1 MISIIILAAVFV
13 LIAVRQ
19 IGNLKLQIWQVM
31 LGGAVLVLLT
41 GQISI
46 AAALSSINIDIILFL
61 FGMFTVGE
69 ALEKSGFLSAISYG
83 IFKNAKT
90 VDALFIFIVFGMGLI
105 SVFLMNDTVAIIGT
119 PLILLLAERNKI
131 PPKPLLLAWLFQ

>member
-1 MISIIILAAVFV
+1 M
-13 LIAVRQ
+13 
-19 IGNLKLQIWQVM
+19 
-31 LGGAVLVLLT
+31 LT
-41 GQISI
+41 GQISVPS
-46 AAALSSINIDIILFL
+46 AFSSINFDVILFL

-69 ALEKSGFLSAISYG
+69 ALDKSGFLSAISYS

-105 SVFLMNDTVAIIGT
+105 SVFLMNDTVSIIGT

-131 PPKPLLLAWLFQ
+131 PPKLLPLALLATLSRVEDILQKKSPFDFAQGDNLIRFL